1 MPILTVRFLASS
13 FVVNNQSF
21 IYCLPRYL
29 RKRILSLYILLFCN
43 SVMMVC
49 SSPFLVL
56 ILDEKSK
63 LYMASFIDVG
73 NSVSFFPRSSCGSNS
88 NSEISNPFQADRNS
102 FATLKSSS
110 SYLNTTSYIG
120 LVIYIL

>member
-13 FVVNNQSF
+13 FVVNNRSF

-29 RKRILSLYILLFCN
+29 RKRILSLYILLFCT

-49 SSPFLVL
+49 SSPSLVL

-73 NSVSFFPRSSCGSNS
+73 NSVSLFPLSSCGSNS
-88 NSEISNPFQADRNS
+88 NSEISNPFKADRNS

-110 SYLNTTSYIG
+110 RYLNTTSYIG
-120 LVIYIL
+120 LAIYIL